1 MILNWASLSDN
12 IRSRA
17 PHYTPGLDSNVITSE
32 NNELEDM
39 HYHALEHSGNLLCFR
54 CIVSSEV

>member
-12 IRSRA
+12 IRPRA
-17 PHYTPGLDSNVITSE
+17 PRYAPGLDSNAVTSG

-39 HYHALEHSGNLLCFR
+39 HYHAL
-54 CIVSSEV
+54 